1 MARLVSG
8 QTAPL
13 ASHIRRPPTAAPTR
27 AVITTHRPR
36 LDGRSG
42 CGVGWAER
50 GRSPGVISVYA
61 RSTRRIC
68 CSGAGERSS
77 SSLSTSHRVD
87 DQQRKGGGR
96 RRKES
101 ANVVEE
107 VELVKGAVVYLSGVS
122 TPNRANRESL
132 VEQFKKEHGAG
143 QAAVRALRWALLLY
157 DHGVPLQDITTV
169 ATRAQPL
176 LFMPLQ
182 RLADTCAFMKDTE
195 LLESKL
201 WRSPVVEQ
209 LLGLAL
215 PHCRQSS
222 G

>member
-1 MARLVSG
+1 M
-8 QTAPL
+8 
-13 ASHIRRPPTAAPTR
+13 
-27 AVITTHRPR
+27 
-36 LDGRSG
+36 
-42 CGVGWAER
+42 
-50 GRSPGVISVYA
+50 
-61 RSTRRIC
+61 
-68 CSGAGERSS
+68 
-77 SSLSTSHRVD
+77 
-87 DQQRKGGGR
+87 
-96 RRKES
+96 
-101 ANVVEE
+101 
-107 VELVKGAVVYLSGVS
+107 KGAVVYLSGVS

-143 QAAVRALRWALLLY
+143 PAAVRALRWSLLLY

-209 LLGLAL
+209 LLGCQLEDQL
-215 PHCRQSS
+215 QPTVFHLLSLGMSRTEICILLCRYPRFARYW
-222 G
+222 